1 MNGIEFG
8 KFIASLRNEKNLTQE
23 ELAEKLFIDKRK
35 VSRWECGT
43 SMPEFDMLIK
53 LSEIFDVSLYEL
65 SICKRIKNECITT
78 RIINKFRNL
87 KDFKKYKAKKKTN
100 IIISIIL
107 FIILIITT
115 TYTIK
120 YNNTVEIYELESMNE
135 KYNLEGNYIK
145 AKDYSLFNINS
156 ISIISNTANENE
168 KLFKNCEYEVLTNN
182 VRIFYIINNDKKYI
196 NSYKT
201 QYSDSMKNANIKLK
215 EKANLKVKCTNNN
228 KINNYSF
235 DIKLI
240 KKFDNSLF

>member
-78 RIINKFRNL
+78 KIINKFRNIR
-87 KDFKKYKAKKKTN
+87 DFKKYKAKKKIN
-100 IIISIIL
+100 IVILIIL

-135 KYNLEGNYIK
+135 KYSLEGNYIK
-145 AKDYSLFNINS
+145 AKDYNLFNINS
-156 ISIISNTANENE
+156 ISIVSNTANENE
-168 KLFKNCEYEVLTNN
+168 KLFKNCEYEVLANN

-201 QYSDSMKNANIKLK
+201 QYSDSMKNTNIKLK
-215 EKANLKVKCTNNN
+215 DKANLKVKCINNN
-228 KINNYSF
+228 KTNNYSF
-235 DIKLI
+235 DIKLV